1 MADLILTTTFEL
13 SGGYALAP
21 TLPLAGG
28 VEAAVDLTE
37 VVQLSAVSGPL
48 SRTLAPNAVASL
60 DVETLLG
67 ADVAGGVLVVQS
79 TGAVRVECS
88 GVLDARGTTLVLILD
103 ANLLTG
109 TLSITNLSA
118 TTSASVRFTVGAQR

>member
-1 MADLILTTTFEL
+1 MQQARSDLATLQSQGAAADQLGPVEDKVVTAEL
-13 SGGYALAP
+13 RYENLRAQ
-21 TLPLAGG
+21 
-28 VEAAVDLTE
+28 V
-37 VVQLSAVSGPL
+37 L

-103 ANLLTG
+103 SNVLTG

-118 TTSASVRFTVGAQR
+118 TTSAAVRFTLGAQR